1 MPPFALW
8 AFIFTT
14 LISPRD
20 SLDFS
25 PKLSSSWLVLRL
37 DRSRMCQWGW
47 LVVLDKLSRPA
58 ALGRVARSV
67 GILSISIVNR
77 WQSFNF
83 RLRRPSAR
91 LWLRCYNCSFQQ
103 CGCRSPGRA
112 RMPSWLRRQ
121 MSLPSSSLRLYC
133 SLSISILL
141 RKVTEFQKVT
151 KLTQQL

>member
-14 LISPRD
+14 LISPRA

-47 LVVLDKLSRPA
+47 LVVLDKLSRPV

-67 GILSISIVNR
+67 GILSILIVNG

-83 RLRRPSAR
+83 RLRRPAR
-91 LWLRCYNCSFQQ
+91 LWLRCQNSSFQQ
-103 CGCRSPGRA
+103 CGCRSPGRS

-121 MSLPSSSLRLYC
+121 MSLPSPSLRLYC
-133 SLSISILL
+133 SLSISIRL
-141 RKVTEFQKVT
+141 REVTEFQKVT
-151 KLTQQL
+151 KLTQQV